1 MNDSDLCRLMLPD
14 DGLPPERHDLIKER
28 VMTAV
33 RTEQPFPGSQSTSS
47 SRVRVRLVPTLASV
61 IAVLLVAG
69 TAGAMG
75 LFPWQAKET
84 LDYMDCRTSGSVETL
99 VATADASDGNTTQL
113 WTTSP
118 GPDAAPSG
126 FAMVE
131 IDSQGE
137 YVGGVNACNTA
148 TWEFAPMGEIWV
160 GAPAEASAQETVL
173 TVLGH
178 VPTAAATV
186 EVTFDDGSVVQTNVQ
201 TDGYFLEL
209 VHGPGVDV
217 SPGNPEPHFPE
228 AIIVTAL
235 DTDGN
240 VIARQ
245 DLRDLG

>member
-1 MNDSDLCRLMLPD
+1 MNDSDLRRLMLPD
-14 DGLPPERHDLIKER
+14 DGMPPERHDRIKER

-33 RTEQPFPGSQSTSS
+33 RTEHPSPSNESTSR
-47 SRVRVRLVPTLASV
+47 SRVRARLVPTLASV
-61 IAVLLVAG
+61 IAVLLMAG
-69 TAGAMG
+69 TAGALG

-84 LDYMDCRTSGSVETL
+84 LDFMDCRTSDSIETL
-99 VATADASDGNTTQL
+99 VATADASNGNTTQL

-118 GPDAAPSG
+118 DPDAAPSG

-137 YVGGVNACNTA
+137 YVGGVNACNSE
-148 TWEFAPMGEIWV
+148 TWDFAPMSEIWV
-160 GAPAEASAQETVL
+160 GTPASASAQETVL

-178 VPTAAATV
+178 VPAAAATV
-186 EVTFDDGSVVQTNVQ
+186 EVTFDDGSVVQTDVQ
-201 TDGYFLEL
+201 TDGYFLVL

-217 SPGNPEPHFPE
+217 SPGNPEPRFPE

-245 DLRDLG
+245 DLRELG